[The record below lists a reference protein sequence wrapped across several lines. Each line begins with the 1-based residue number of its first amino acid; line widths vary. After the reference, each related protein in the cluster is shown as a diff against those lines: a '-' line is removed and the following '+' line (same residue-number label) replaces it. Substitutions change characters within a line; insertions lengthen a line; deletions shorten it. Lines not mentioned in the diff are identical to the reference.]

1 MSDNFLSWVDI
12 FHISAQDWL
21 QTIHQYFEH
30 KFPITWHSFVAFLA
44 LFVGICEKLLRRGHK
59 KSKYHDDFKALPFD
73 RFKRYHNNFFWSC
86 LSIMST
92 SCEMIVYAFCQL
104 LSK

>member
-44 LFVGICEKLLRRGHK
+44 LFVGICEKLLRRGK
-59 KSKYHDDFKALPFD
+59 KA
-73 RFKRYHNNFFWSC
+73 N
-86 LSIMST
+86 IMTILKLCHST
-92 SCEMIVYAFCQL
+92 DL
-104 LSK
+104 